1 MSCTLPSEGGPA
13 GRTST
18 EVYAVVVFSSCQSPH
33 LVLSLSSG
41 ALFFQ
46 PPLFEHT
53 HQPQRQDLFR
63 GPLLQGRTRVD
74 ITRWRTGVLVG
85 SPDYVVGARS
95 LAVALIAPAHGLGS
109 PSLGDRW
116 AGRLTAAASPL
127 SVTTAGSPR
136 RRGGRPAWRAC
147 LARPRTRSSS
157 CLAPAVPRCRR
168 GRRCLGGGWSGEP
181 PNGSLGG
188 GGSPGSWRTS
198 RRGSLVDARAG
209 AQP

>member
-1 MSCTLPSEGGPA
+1 MSCTLPSEGGSA

-18 EVYAVVVFSSCQSPH
+18 EVYAVVVFLSCQSPH

-95 LAVALIAPAHGLGS
+95 LAVDWS
-109 PSLGDRW
+109 
-116 AGRLTAAASPL
+116 
-127 SVTTAGSPR
+127 SVMT
-136 RRGGRPAWRAC
+136 
-147 LARPRTRSSS
+147 
-157 CLAPAVPRCRR
+157 
-168 GRRCLGGGWSGEP
+168 
-181 PNGSLGG
+181 
-188 GGSPGSWRTS
+188 RTS
-198 RRGSLVDARAG
+198 F
-209 AQP
+209 QNP